1 MTTFPQIHAHGTS
14 PSATWTRPTAAGSR
28 AEIRAFHKEQRLTTL
43 LVTHNLEDALEL
55 ADRIA
60 LMHEGRMVQVGTA
73 ENLMRHPA
81 NEYVSDY
88 FRVRPSYGVPFQ

>member
-1 MTTFPQIHAHGTS
+1 
-14 PSATWTRPTAAGSR
+14 
-28 AEIRAFHKEQRLTTL
+28 
-43 LVTHNLEDALEL
+43 
-55 ADRIA
+55 
-60 LMHEGRMVQVGTA
+60 MHEGRLQQVGTA

>member
-1 MTTFPQIHAHGTS
+1 M
-14 PSATWTRPTAAGSR
+14 
-28 AEIRAFHKEQRLTTL
+28 
-43 LVTHNLEDALEL
+43 
-55 ADRIA
+55 
-60 LMHEGRMVQVGTA
+60 GTA